1 MITNLGDIQLKQT
14 RILQGVGAKFSQ
26 NFAQHDKALGKPS
39 RQRIGANL
47 SEWRLQLKLHYLFC
61 DPATVLEQLQT
72 VLNNGLPVAL
82 VFDYL
87 KYEGYVTLD
96 DIDVTFSQT
105 ADNGRPLI
113 IDANITL
120 TEFSGDPTIKPPAPA
135 VRDPSQSKPIQ
146 TAITDDVTTLLPS
159 EQPLQQLERALIA
172 QHRAKALLRTIK
184 EVGHGDYNGLNMAIS
199 TTNQA
204 LHDIDEQ
211 QFLFALPTTLPAAN
225 SSNIDAVLGQ
235 MQSEQVLYATLARQ
249 GALRLWG

>member
-14 RILQGVGAKFSQ
+14 RILQGVEAKFSQ

-39 RQRIGANL
+39 RQRIGTNL
-47 SEWRLQLKLHYLFC
+47 NEWRLQLKLHYLFC
-61 DPATVLEQLQT
+61 DPATVLDQLQT
-72 VLNNGLPVAL
+72 VLNAGLPVAL

-120 TEFSGDPTIKPPAPA
+120 TEFSGDPSVKPPAPA

-146 TAITDDVTTLLPS
+146 TAITDDVTTLLPT

-172 QHRAKALLRTIK
+172 QHRARALLRTTK
-184 EVGHGDYNGLNMAIS
+184 EVGHGDLAGV
-199 TTNQA
+199 NQA
-204 LHDIDEQ
+204 IGTVNQTLADIDEQ
-211 QFLFALPTTLPAAN
+211 NFLQAIPTTLPTVN
-225 SSNIDAVLGQ
+225 SVNIDMVLGQ
-235 MQSEQVLYATLARQ
+235 MQSQQGLYATLARQ
-249 GALRLWG
+249 GALRLWQ